1 MSRRLLPI
9 LPPALCFV
17 AAVAA
22 VTLAPGLAHAADA
35 GDTAKEGKPKPA
47 WLKEKHILEVG
58 GYLGAFFTAADHG
71 LYGDGVAST
80 ARPLK
85 TGFDVGLRIAYMPLR
100 FVGIEAEGGVVPTK
114 LDGQGGYKTTLFAAR
129 AHVILQTPTRL
140 ALFVVAGGGM
150 LGVSSG
156 DKALGKL
163 ELKARNDKGAWN
175 LDTLSL
181 QNPDGALKGKGVW
194 NNTGRHQTRLDFELT
209 AKDVGKLLDR
219 LGFVDTVRRGT
230 AGTPAPLLHPPE

>member
-140 ALFVVAGGGM
+140 ALFVVVGGG
-150 LGVSSG
+150 
-156 DKALGKL
+156 
-163 ELKARNDKGAWN
+163 LKYYVTPKVVLRIDGRDVLSPNFSKG
-175 LDTLSL
+175 T
-181 QNPDGALKGKGVW
+181 PGG
-194 NNTGRHQTRLDFELT
+194 LDFAHNAEFT
-209 AKDVGKLLDR
+209 FGASFV
-219 LGFVDTVRRGT
+219 LGRQTTKMLPKG
-230 AGTPAPLLHPPE
+230 

>member
-71 LYGDGVAST
+71 LYGDGVASA

-156 DKALGKL
+156 DKALGKNIDGTL
-163 ELKARNDKGAWN
+163 HVGGGLKYYVTPKVVLRIDGRDVLSPNFSKG
-175 LDTLSL
+175 T
-181 QNPDGALKGKGVW
+181 PGG
-194 NNTGRHQTRLDFELT
+194 LDFAHNAEFT
-209 AKDVGKLLDR
+209 FGASFV
-219 LGFVDTVRRGT
+219 LGRQTTKMLPKG
-230 AGTPAPLLHPPE
+230 

>member
-9 LPPALCFV
+9 LPLALCSV
-17 AAVAA
+17 AVLAAVS
-22 VTLAPGLAHAADA
+22 LAPDLAHAADA
-35 GDTAKEGKPKPA
+35 GKPKPA

-71 LYGDGVAST
+71 LYGDGITKT

-85 TGFDVGLRIAYMPLR
+85 TGFDVGVRIAYMPLR
-100 FVGIEAEGGVVPTK
+100 FIGVEAEGGVVPTK

-156 DKALGKL
+156 AKALGKNIDGTL
-163 ELKARNDKGAWN
+163 HIGGGLKYYLTPKVVLRIDGR
-175 LDTLSL
+175 DILSP
-181 QNPDGALKGKGVW
+181 N
-194 NNTGRHQTRLDFELT
+194 F
-209 AKDVGKLLDR
+209 AK
-219 LGFVDTVRRGT
+219 GT
-230 AGTPAPLLHPPE
+230 AGGQDFAHNAEFTFGASFVLGRQSTKMLPKG